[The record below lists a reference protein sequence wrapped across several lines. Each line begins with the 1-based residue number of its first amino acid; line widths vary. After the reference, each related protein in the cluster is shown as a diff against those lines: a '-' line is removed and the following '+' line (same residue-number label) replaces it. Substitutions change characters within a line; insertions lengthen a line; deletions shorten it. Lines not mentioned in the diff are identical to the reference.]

1 MPPTAGT
8 HTHTHF
14 QVAGSTL
21 SVFWKKFPALDR
33 LRETWVSTLGG
44 RGLDT
49 ASCQNKEC
57 CHATHSCLQIWAA
70 SLALAFCQT
79 SVGLKLCISANYTNR
94 NLGRE
99 MFIAGYV
106 NGSTRGTGAMLLAYM
121 LTQCVKSPWHLPEV
135 RKFMES
141 VARIK
146 ATFVVY
152 CDARSRAIDAWRAR
166 MCQTLPS
173 GVAFMFFFGRRDAQT
188 ILKRYLSKTLILKW
202 SPALLFCC
210 YGAVAPTAP

>member
-1 MPPTAGT
+1 MSCYAANGRQAHAHT
-8 HTHTHF
+8 HTHTHTHKHTHTHILPGGGINI
-14 QVAGSTL
+14 VGL
-21 SVFWKKFPALDR
+21 LEKFPAVDR

-79 SVGLKLCISANYTNR
+79 SVGLQLCISANYTNR

-146 ATFVVY
+146 VTFVVY
-152 CDARSRAIDAWRAR
+152 CDARSRAIDAWRAPT
-166 MCQTLPS
+166 CQ
-173 GVAFMFFFGRRDAQT
+173 AFLMHSIHVHVTEFFS
-188 ILKRYLSKTLILKW
+188 KRY
-202 SPALLFCC
+202 F
-210 YGAVAPTAP
+210 

>member
-1 MPPTAGT
+1 MLRRQRPASTLT
-8 HTHTHF
+8 QHTHF

-57 CHATHSCLQIWAA
+57 CHATHSCFQNCAA

-146 ATFVVY
+146 VTFVVY
-152 CDARSRAIDAWRAR
+152 CDARSRAIDAWRAPT
-166 MCQTLPS
+166 CH
-173 GVAFMFFFGRRDAQT
+173 AFLIM
-188 ILKRYLSKTLILKW
+188 KTLLKTFL
-202 SPALLFCC
+202 ALLVTF

>member
-1 MPPTAGT
+1 
-8 HTHTHF
+8 
-14 QVAGSTL
+14 VAGSTL

-57 CHATHSCLQIWAA
+57 CHATHSCFQIWAA

-79 SVGLKLCISANYTNR
+79 SVGLKLCISSNYTNR

-152 CDARSRAIDAWRAR
+152 CDARSRAIDAWRAPT
-166 MCQTLPS
+166 CQASFMLLNSFQNVTFENTGVTVTFLFFWRRCPILKHYFS
-173 GVAFMFFFGRRDAQT
+173 GVTFARCPNGT
-188 ILKRYLSKTLILKW
+188 VI
-202 SPALLFCC
+202 
-210 YGAVAPTAP
+210 